1 MTSLI
6 AAVAVVAPPATAATT
21 DTIGTMGTAETMG
34 TTGTM
39 DIIGPISTIDEVLV
53 TATRRPAAS
62 TQISSALTL
71 IDTQALRD
79 GKLVT
84 DALADSPGV
93 FLQQTTPG
101 QGAAIIRGLKGSAIL
116 HLVDG
121 MRLNNAIFRSAPT
134 QYLALVPTTAVERIE
149 ILRGTPASLY
159 GSDAVGGAVQL
170 VSRVPRFDASDV
182 ELAGDLVAGIDTAD
196 RERSIR
202 ATLDAG
208 NKRLAASLGLEFLET
223 GDRRI
228 GGGETLEAAGYESRA
243 FRLALAGTPDQNRSW
258 LFDVHHLEQ
267 PSTPRIDELVPG
279 FGQTEPASSE
289 FLFAPNRRSFVHG
302 RYSHKAGPLDV
313 DWDLGLAWQRIEDD
327 RITRDFQADVRRL
340 EQNRSDLIGMTLSGT
355 RTAGAGSWIV
365 GAELYFD
372 RVASTRFEENLSDGR
387 VSPITSRFPDGS
399 EVGQAAL
406 YANVEQPVGPRHRLN
421 AGLRWSYVD
430 VRLASTPV
438 SDSRSILA
446 RDLSGDIGWIVDVG
460 ERLQFVVNAGAG
472 FRAPNVFDLGTLGNR
487 PGNRFN
493 LPNTRLDSEQA
504 LQLDTGLRYRGR
516 SVGVELML
524 FALDYRDRITTVST
538 GETTAEGRDIVRSEN
553 GAESR
558 IYGAE
563 LDADFEIADGLSAN
577 LVLNYTWGEQRDE
590 GGSTEPADRI
600 PPLTGRLGFDADP
613 GSDLRLRAWLSF
625 AVRQSRLSARDIGD
639 PRIDPRG
646 TAGWVSAGLVVS
658 WDVADDWWLDIGID
672 NVLDKAYRE
681 HGSGV
686 DAVGRNL
693 SLRLGT
699 TW

>member
-1 MTSLI
+1 MTLLI
-6 AAVAVVAPPATAATT
+6 AAVAAIAPPAAATT
-21 DTIGTMGTAETMG
+21 DTVG
-34 TTGTM
+34 TTVAV
-39 DIIGPISTIDEVLV
+39 DEVLV

-62 TQISSALTL
+62 SRISSALTL
-71 IDTQALRD
+71 IETAALRD

-159 GSDAVGGAVQL
+159 GSDAVGGVVQL
-170 VSRVPRFDASDV
+170 VSRVPRFDAPNV
-182 ELAGDLVAGIDTAD
+182 EFAGNLVTGIDTAD
-196 RERSIR
+196 RERSVR

-208 NKRLAASLGLEFLET
+208 NRRLAASLGFEFLET

-228 GGGETLEAAGYESRA
+228 GGGETLEVAGYESRA
-243 FRLALAGTPDQNRSW
+243 LRLALAGTPDADRAW

-267 PSTPRIDELVPG
+267 ASTPRIDELVPG

-289 FLFAPNRRSFVHG
+289 FVFAPNRRSFVHG
-302 RYSHKAGPLDV
+302 RYSHKAGPLDL

-327 RITRDFQADVRRL
+327 RVNRDFEANVRRL
-340 EQNRSDLIGMTLSGT
+340 EQNRSDLVGINVSGT
-355 RTAGAGSWIV
+355 RMAGSGSWIA

-372 RVASTRFEENLSDGR
+372 RVASARLEEDLADGR
-387 VSPITSRFPDGS
+387 TSPITSRFPDGS
-399 EVGQAAL
+399 EVVQLAF
-406 YANVEQPVGPRHRLN
+406 YTNVEQPIGRRHRLN

-430 VRLASTPV
+430 VDLASTPM
-438 SDSRSILA
+438 SDAASVLA

-460 ERLQFVVNAGAG
+460 DRMQFVVNAGAG

-493 LPNTRLDSEQA
+493 LPNTRLDSERA
-504 LQLDTGLRYRGR
+504 LQLDAGLRYRGR
-516 SVGVELML
+516 RAGVDLTL

-538 GETTAEGRDIVRSEN
+538 GETTAEGRKVVRSEN

-563 LDADFEIADGLSAN
+563 LDADLDIADGLSAN

-590 GGSTEPADRI
+590 EGPAEPADRI
-600 PPLTGRLGFDADP
+600 PPLTGRLGFDVKP
-613 GSDLRLRAWLSF
+613 GVDLRLRAWLSF
-625 AVRQSRLSARDIGD
+625 AARQNRLSARDIGD

-646 TAGWVSAGLVVS
+646 TAGRVAAGLELS
-658 WDVADDWWLDIGID
+658 WDVADGWWLDVGVD
-672 NVLDKAYRE
+672 NVFDEAYRE

>member
-1 MTSLI
+1 MQYLLTTLLI
-6 AAVAVVAPPATAATT
+6 VTLAPSVTTATT
-21 DTIGTMGTAETMG
+21 ATIETIDTM
-34 TTGTM
+34 
-39 DIIGPISTIDEVLV
+39 DEVLV

-62 TQISSALTL
+62 TQISSAVTV
-71 IDTQALRD
+71 INAESLRRA
-79 GKLVT
+79 KLVT

-170 VSRVPRFDASDV
+170 VSRVPRFDSSDTK
-182 ELAGDLVAGIDTAD
+182 LSGDLVVGFDTAD
-196 RERSIR
+196 RERSVR

-208 NKRLAASLGLEFLET
+208 NRRLAASLGLEFLET

-228 GGGETLEAAGYESRA
+228 GGGETLGPSGYESRA
-243 FRLALAGTPDQNRSW
+243 LRLAFAGTPDENRNW
-258 LFDVHHLEQ
+258 LFDIHYLEQ

-289 FLFAPNRRSFVHG
+289 FQFAPNRRSFVHG
-302 RYSHKAGPLDV
+302 RYARKAGPLDL
-313 DWDLGLAWQRIEDD
+313 DWHLGLAWQRIEDD
-327 RITRDFQADVRRL
+327 RVSRDFEANVRRL
-340 EQNRSDLIGMTLSGT
+340 EDNRSDLVGLNVSGARAT
-355 RTAGAGSWIV
+355 NAGSWIV
-365 GAELYFD
+365 GAEFYFD
-372 RVASTRFEENLSDGR
+372 RVASARYEQNLSDGR
-387 VSPITSRFPDGS
+387 IAEITARFPDGS
-399 EVGQAAL
+399 EVRQFAVFTNLERAIGQ
-406 YANVEQPVGPRHRLN
+406 RHTLN

-430 VRLASTPV
+430 VELASTPV
-438 SDSRSILA
+438 SDSASIA
-446 RDLSGDIGWIVDVG
+446 AGDLSGDIGWIVDVG

-493 LPNTRLDSEQA
+493 VPNTRLDSEQV
-504 LQLDTGLRYRGR
+504 LQLDAGLRYRGQR
-516 SVGVELML
+516 AGVDLML
-524 FALDYRDRITTVST
+524 FALDYRDRITAVST
-538 GETTAEGRDIVRSEN
+538 GETTAEGRNVVRSEN
-553 GAESR
+553 AAESR

-563 LDADFEIADGLSAN
+563 FAADYDLAAGLSAN

-590 GGSTEPADRI
+590 GGPVEPGDRI
-600 PPLTGRLGFDADP
+600 PPLSGRLGLDVDP
-613 GSDLRLRAWLSF
+613 GGELRLRAWLSF
-625 AVRQSRLSARDIGD
+625 AAQQDRLSARDIGD

-646 TAGWVSAGLVVS
+646 TAGWGATGVELS
-658 WDVADDWWLDIGID
+658 WDFAEHWLLDVGID
-672 NVLDKAYRE
+672 NVFDKAYRE

-693 SLRLGT
+693 SLRLRT